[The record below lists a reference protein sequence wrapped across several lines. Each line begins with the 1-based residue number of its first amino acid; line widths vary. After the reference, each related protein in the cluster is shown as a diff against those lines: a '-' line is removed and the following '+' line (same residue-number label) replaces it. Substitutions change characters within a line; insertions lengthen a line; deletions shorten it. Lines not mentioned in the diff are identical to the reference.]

1 MEFEIIHKRKNSF
14 ILENRRTINS
24 CRSDNPTTFNAR
36 WVSCNFIMRN
46 YVLLIILVFLVQSCS
61 SDYKDFLY
69 NAPTPYLVLSKD
81 TVVTRE
87 KDYLNINQTD
97 NGKVYMKTANWQQQ
111 LNIQIFDS
119 SGKVHFK
126 YMGAQLQSNQPLIV
140 AGDSTWVFIAV
151 DTAGLYKVDF
161 LITDQ
166 LGKTTK
172 QSLFVKSLANTAP
185 VASLSVTLIDSS
197 QINNWTYNLDASTSK
212 KSDGSIISFIYNING
227 QAITSSKNAIRWT
240 FHERGWQ
247 RISLF
252 VTDDL
257 KRASDSTIQKL
268 FIQ

>member
-1 MEFEIIHKRKNSF
+1 MAQASGTY
-14 ILENRRTINS
+14 NRVML
-24 CRSDNPTTFNAR
+24 
-36 WVSCNFIMRN
+36 VSK
-46 YVLLIILVFLVQSCS
+46 S
-61 SDYKDFLY
+61 
-69 NAPTPYLVLSKD
+69 D
-81 TVVTRE
+81 TVNF
-87 KDYLNINQTD
+87 DGSTD
-97 NGKVYMKTANWQQQ
+97 AANAATKA
-111 LNIQIFDS
+111 IPAD
-119 SGKVHFK
+119 
-126 YMGAQLQSNQPLIV
+126 A
-140 AGDSTWVFIAV
+140 IAV
-151 DTAGLYKVDF
+151 DTAGLYKVDL

-172 QSLFVKSLANTAP
+172 QSLFVKSLANKAP

>member
-1 MEFEIIHKRKNSF
+1 
-14 ILENRRTINS
+14 
-24 CRSDNPTTFNAR
+24 
-36 WVSCNFIMRN
+36 MRN
-46 YVLLIILVFLVQSCS
+46 YLLLIILVLLIQGCS

-151 DTAGLYKVDF
+151 DTAGLYKVDL

-172 QSLFVKSLANTAP
+172 QSLFVKSLANKAP

-197 QINNWTYNLDASTSK
+197 QINNWTYNLDAAASK

-257 KRASDSTIQKL
+257 KRPSDSTIQKL

>member
-1 MEFEIIHKRKNSF
+1 
-14 ILENRRTINS
+14 
-24 CRSDNPTTFNAR
+24 
-36 WVSCNFIMRN
+36 
-46 YVLLIILVFLVQSCS
+46 
-61 SDYKDFLY
+61 
-69 NAPTPYLVLSKD
+69 
-81 TVVTRE
+81 
-87 KDYLNINQTD
+87 
-97 NGKVYMKTANWQQQ
+97 
-111 LNIQIFDS
+111 
-119 SGKVHFK
+119 
-126 YMGAQLQSNQPLIV
+126 MGAQLQNNQPLIV

-151 DTAGLYKVDF
+151 DTAGLYKID
-161 LITDQ
+161 LQITDQ

-268 FIQ
+268 FIQWEKFYFLVFFLFCFCIPMLRNQTQLSQHFHRSKYLQVVEV